1 MIGNKKEKEAKE
13 GENAESKKGEEEPL
27 ADQYK
32 TAYKKAKAVAWKWW
46 KESWQKCWAMTK

>member
-32 TAYKKAKAVAWKWW
+32 TAYKKAKAALNAVSSELSGL
-46 KESWQKCWAMTK
+46 ESVGP